1 MISIQRILA
10 PVDFS
15 DCSDKAL
22 AYAAELADKLK
33 AALTVVYVVPDLSVA
48 LPDAMMPV
56 PVAAPDL
63 DEILA
68 TARESVAKLIADRNL
83 GRLNAT
89 ADVRVGSAAEEI
101 GEAAKATAADLIVI
115 GTHGRGGLAHL
126 LLGSVA
132 EKVVRTAPC
141 PVLTV
146 RG

>member
-1 MISIQRILA
+1 MISIQRIVA
-10 PVDFS
+10 PIDFS

-22 AYAAELADKLK
+22 AYAAELSDKLK
-33 AALTVVYVVPDLSVA
+33 AELTVVYVVPDVSVA
-48 LPDAMMPV
+48 MPDALMPV
-56 PVAAPDL
+56 PVAAPDMEEL
-63 DEILA
+63 LA
-68 TARESVAKLIADRNL
+68 TAKQSVDQLIAEKNL
-83 GRLNAT
+83 ARLNAKS
-89 ADVRVGSAAEEI
+89 DVRVGPAAEMI
-101 GEAAKATAADLIVI
+101 GEAAKDAKADLIVI

>member
-10 PVDFS
+10 PIDFS

-22 AYAAELADKLK
+22 AYAAELADRLK

-56 PVAAPDL
+56 PVAAPDM

-68 TARESVAKLIADRNL
+68 TARESVAKVIADKNL
-83 GRLNAT
+83 ARLNAT
-89 ADVRVGSAAEEI
+89 SDVRVGSAAEEI
-101 GEAAKATAADLIVI
+101 AAAAAAAKADLVVI

>member
-15 DCSDKAL
+15 PCADKAL
-22 AYAAELADKLK
+22 AYAAELAEKF
-33 AALTVVYVVPDLSVA
+33 AAELVVLYAVPDVA
-48 LPDAMMPV
+48 VTAPDVMMPV
-56 PVAAPDL
+56 PVPVADANDLLAAG
-63 DEILA
+63 
-68 TARESVAKLIADRNL
+68 RETVAKLIADKNL
-83 GRLNAT
+83 SRLNARGE
-89 ADVRVGSAAEEI
+89 VRLGEAAEAI
-101 GEAAKATAADLIVI
+101 GEAAKELAADLIVI

>member
-1 MISIQRILA
+1 MIPIQRILA
-10 PVDFS
+10 PIDFS

-22 AYAAELADKLK
+22 AYAAELADRLK

-56 PVAAPDL
+56 PVAAPDM

-68 TARESVAKLIADRNL
+68 TARESVAKVIADKNL
-83 GRLNAT
+83 ARLNAT
-89 ADVRVGSAAEEI
+89 SDVRVGSAAEEI
-101 GEAAKATAADLIVI
+101 AAAAAAAKADLVVI

>member
-1 MISIQRILA
+1 MISLRRILA

-15 DCSDKAL
+15 DCSDKAV
-22 AYAAELADKLK
+22 AYAAELADKLR
-33 AALTVVYVVPDLSVA
+33 ADLSLLYVVPDLTLA
-48 LPDAMMPV
+48 MPDAVMPV
-56 PVAAPDL
+56 PVATPDMDDL
-63 DEILA
+63 VKSG
-68 TARESVAKLIADRNL
+68 RESLDKMIAEKKLT
-83 GRLNAT
+83 AT
-89 ADVRVGSAAEEI
+89 GDVRIGSAAAEI
-101 GEAAKATAADLIVI
+101 VDAAKEAAADLIVI